1 MVRFG
6 VLTGCLAISLATP
19 AQGADGNG
27 VAACPVTT
35 AVPPACA
42 QSWVSGNRFM
52 VRGTSPRNDK
62 QVEWHYEFAANRD
75 LKIDIRVDTSRTQ
88 QAGALLLID
97 NNNTMLTRDLPLPKG
112 QEHDAFGV
120 PVLAL
125 QLVVDLLDRAIPGGP
140 EALEDSREVNIADS
154 LTPLAIA
161 AGNIKGM
168 VPAPWALAGTVTRD
182 SGSRVE
188 FDLTLSFNP
197 MLEGANSAQMHFS
210 GYWDKR
216 PNAPVLPD
224 STKIE
229 GWAVHLISHYSDANA
244 GRTLSGLRTTRV
256 ANHFATLGAIRRHF
270 SGEYTEAEQ

>member
-1 MVRFG
+1 MVRFA
-6 VLTGCLAISLATP
+6 VLTGCLALSLAAP
-19 AQGADGNG
+19 VQGAGQNR
-27 VAACPVTT
+27 VATCPVTT
-35 AVPPACA
+35 AATPACA
-42 QSWVSGNRFM
+42 QSWASGNRFM
-52 VRGTSPRNDK
+52 VRGTSPQNDR

-75 LKIDIRVDTSRTQ
+75 LKIEIRGDTSRTK

-97 NNNTMLTRDLPLPKG
+97 NRTMVSRDLPLPNG

-140 EALEDSREVNIADS
+140 VALEGRRTVDIADGQI
-154 LTPLAIA
+154 PLAIA
-161 AGNIKGM
+161 AGDVNGM
-168 VPAPWALAGTVTRD
+168 VPAPWALAGTVTRGSD
-182 SGSRVE
+182 SRVE
-188 FDLTLSFNP
+188 FDLTLSFKA
-197 MLEGANSAQMHFS
+197 MLDGAKLAQMRLS

-244 GRTLSGLRTTRV
+244 GRALSGLRTTRV
-256 ANHFATLGAIRRHF
+256 VNHFATLGAIRRHF
-270 SGEYTEAEQ
+270 SGENTEAEQ